1 MDTRLEQ
8 GETVLLHMKNI
19 AYYSLNATG
28 SRIWEGLKQELTLQ
42 EISGCLQQEFS
53 VQEEQANRSVL
64 SLIEQFCAEHLVIE
78 KGTDQA
84 EG

>member
-1 MDTRLEQ
+1 
-8 GETVLLHMKNI
+8 
-19 AYYSLNATG
+19 
-28 SRIWEGLKQELTLQ
+28 LQ

-53 VQEEQANRSVL
+53 VQEEQENRSVL